1 MALYQSLP
9 DSRLAALLKD
19 GDALA
24 YSEIFERYKILLY
37 KHGFRMLDD
46 QEDANDVIQ
55 DVFLALWQKR
65 ETLTIKTSLA
75 AYLYQSVR
83 NRIFDHLTHQK
94 VIARYLSSIRDFI
107 EAGQYITEEQ
117 IRARELATII
127 EAEIAALPQKMREVF
142 ELSRNEELSYR
153 DIARKLNISDK
164 TVKQQVYNAVKI
176 LRLKVN
182 LLRSILPLL

>member
-1 MALYQSLP
+1 MALYQSLL

-24 YSEIFERYKILLY
+24 YTEIFERYKILLY
-37 KHGFRMLDD
+37 KHAFRMLED
-46 QEDANDVIQ
+46 QEDSNDVIQ

-65 ETLTIKTSLA
+65 DTLTIKTSLA

-83 NRIFDHLTHQK
+83 NRIFDRITHQK

-107 EAGQYITEEQ
+107 EAGQYTTQEQ
-117 IRARELATII
+117 LRAKELAAII
-127 EAEIAALPQKMREVF
+127 ETEIAALPRKMREVF
-142 ELSRNEELSYR
+142 ELSRNEELSYK

-164 TVKQQVYNAVKI
+164 TVKQQVYHAVKI

-182 LLRSILPLL
+182 LLRTFLPLL

>member
-24 YSEIFERYKILLY
+24 YTEIFERYKILLY